1 MHIILVDDHKL
12 FAKSLE
18 ISLKDRVEHF
28 QVLTSPEELSKLLA
42 QKMPDVLMLDI
53 HMGDHNGLEVAQEML
68 RKYPDLKI
76 VFLSGYDL
84 LEYHNRAIE
93 IGAKGFINKNISI
106 HDLIDQV
113 ERVVRGGM
121 IFPRSA
127 SDSEVVPLTSREK
140 EVLQLM
146 AEGLRQQDVA
156 DRLFISRR
164 TVNNHI
170 QMINEKFQVNSTVSA
185 IVKGIELGIISVNF
199 RT

>member
-18 ISLKDRVEHF
+18 ISLAGRVDKFE
-28 QVLTSPEELSKLLA
+28 VLTSPEGLEQRLE
-42 QKMPDVLMLDI
+42 QKPPDILMLDI
-53 HMGDHNGLEVAQEML
+53 HMGEYNGLEVAAQVL
-68 RKYPDLKI
+68 NNYPEQKI

-93 IGAKGFINKNISI
+93 IGARGFINKNISI
-106 HDLIDQV
+106 HDLIEQV
-113 ERVVRGGM
+113 ERVCRGGM

-127 SDSEVVPLTSREK
+127 SDSEVMPLTAREK

-156 DRLFISRR
+156 DRLEISRR

-170 QMINEKFQVNSTVSA
+170 QAINEKLQVNSTVSA
-185 IVKGIELGIISVNF
+185 IVKGIELGIVSLNF

>member
-18 ISLKDRVEHF
+18 ISLKDRVEQF
-28 QVLTSPEELSKLLA
+28 QVLTSPEELPKLLA

-53 HMGDHNGLEVAQEML
+53 HMGDHNGLAVAQKVL
-68 RKYPDLKI
+68 QQYPDLKI

-113 ERVVRGGM
+113 ERVVQGGM

>member
-1 MHIILVDDHKL
+1 MHLILVDDHKL

-18 ISLKDRVEHF
+18 ISLKERVDKFE
-28 QVLTSPEELSKLLA
+28 VLTSPKGLLQLLS

-53 HMGDHNGLEVAQEML
+53 HMGDHNGLEVAQQVLQE
-68 RKYPDLKI
+68 YPDLKI

-113 ERVVRGGM
+113 ERVIRGGM

-156 DRLFISRR
+156 DKLFISRR

-185 IVKGIELGIISVNF
+185 IVKGIELGIISVNY

>member
-18 ISLKDRVEHF
+18 ISLKDRVEQF

-53 HMGDHNGLEVAQEML
+53 HMGDHNGLEVAQEVL
-68 RKYPDLKI
+68 QEYPDMKI

-185 IVKGIELGIISVNF
+185 IVKGIELGIVSVNF

>member
-18 ISLKDRVEHF
+18 ISLKDRVEQF
-28 QVLTSPEELSKLLA
+28 QVLTSPEELSKLLE
-42 QKMPDVLMLDI
+42 QKRPDVLILDI
-53 HMGDHNGLEVAQEML
+53 HMGDHNGLEVAQEVL

-156 DRLFISRR
+156 DKLFISRR

>member
-18 ISLKDRVEHF
+18 ISLKGRVGRFE
-28 QVLTSPEELSKLLA
+28 VLTSPEGLKERLG
-42 QKMPDVLMLDI
+42 QERPDVLMLDI
-53 HMGDHNGLEVAQEML
+53 HMGAHNGLEVAQRLLEDH
-68 RKYPDLKI
+68 PDQKI

-84 LEYHNRAIE
+84 LEYHNRAIQ

-113 ERVVRGGM
+113 ERVHRGGM

-127 SDSEVVPLTSREK
+127 SDSEVFPLTAREK

-156 DRLFISRR
+156 DRLNISRR

-170 QMINEKFQVNSTVSA
+170 QAINEKFQVNSTVSA
-185 IVKGIELGIISVNF
+185 IVKGIELGIVSLNF

>member
-18 ISLKDRVEHF
+18 ISLKDRVEQF

-53 HMGDHNGLEVAQEML
+53 HMGDHNGLEVAQEVL
-68 RKYPDLKI
+68 QEYPDLKI

-185 IVKGIELGIISVNF
+185 IVKGIELGIVSVNF

>member
-18 ISLKDRVEHF
+18 ISLKDRVEQF
-28 QVLTSPEELSKLLA
+28 QVLTSPEELPKLLE

-53 HMGDHNGLEVAQEML
+53 HMGEHNGLEVAQEVL
-68 RKYPDLKI
+68 QHYPDLKI

>member
-1 MHIILVDDHKL
+1 MHLILVDDHKL

-18 ISLKDRVEHF
+18 ISLKERVDKFE
-28 QVLTSPEELSKLLA
+28 VLTSPEGLSQLLS
-42 QKMPDVLMLDI
+42 QKKPDVLMLDI
-53 HMGDHNGLEVAQEML
+53 HMGDHNGLEVAQQVLQE
-68 RKYPDLKI
+68 YPDLKI

-113 ERVVRGGM
+113 ERVIRGGM

-156 DRLFISRR
+156 DKLFISRR

-185 IVKGIELGIISVNF
+185 IVKGIELGIISVNY

>member
-18 ISLKDRVEHF
+18 ISLKERVDKFE
-28 QVLTSPEELSKLLA
+28 VLTSPEGLSKLLA
-42 QKMPDVLMLDI
+42 QKMPDVLVLDI
-53 HMGDHNGLEVAQEML
+53 HMGSHNGLEVAQEML
-68 RKYPDLKI
+68 QEYPDLKI

-113 ERVVRGGM
+113 ERVCRGGM

-170 QMINEKFQVNSTVSA
+170 QTINEKFQVNSTVSA

>member
-18 ISLKDRVEHF
+18 ISLKERVDKFE
-28 QVLTSPEELSKLLA
+28 VLTSPEGLSQLLS

-53 HMGDHNGLEVAQEML
+53 HMGEHNGLEVAQEAL
-68 RKYPDLKI
+68 QNYPDLKI

-106 HDLIDQV
+106 HDLLDQV